1 MGLFYRTGSTMFHQG
16 VKFGYPNVTKV
27 ECTMKMSWLMWV
39 FWPITHPLKTI
50 LMPGGITGRGI
61 PSKDR
66 KMASDENNKLPENGA
81 QPGTKKE

>member
-1 MGLFYRTGSTMFHQG
+1 MYDEDVVVDVGFLAD
-16 VKFGYPNVTKV
+16 YPSI
-27 ECTMKMSWLMWV
+27 EDY
-39 FWPITHPLKTI
+39 THAC
-50 LMPGGITGRGI
+50 GNTGRGI